1 MIHCPDILAPTEED
15 VLSLV
20 YEEGDLSA
28 QAQQHLQQCSICRER
43 LTSYSDLHHALLA
56 QVRRGLCPSA
66 VRLNY
71 YCLDV
76 LNEEERVS
84 IARHLLECPPC
95 ADEVTE
101 IRRTLRTFEPFPE
114 PSPTLGRVVRRI
126 FANLVVQ
133 QVKLVTRGETSAA
146 NWPRQYQAEAL
157 DISLHLSRH
166 ANGEI
171 MLLGILTSSDP
182 DLTVDAFEG
191 IEAELYAAPGPF
203 KAETTASAYPLLT
216 AQVDEIGN
224 LLLEPVPAGEYVM
237 LIRLPGQEIVIEGL
251 RIIYG

>member
-1 MIHCPDILAPTEED
+1 MINCPDILAPTDED

-20 YEEGDLSA
+20 YEEGVLSI
-28 QAQQHLQQCSICRER
+28 QAQQHLNQCPTCRER
-43 LTSYSDLHHALLA
+43 LASYSDLHHVLLSKV
-56 QVRRGLCPSA
+56 QRGLCPNA
-66 VRLNY
+66 GRLNY

-76 LNEEERVS
+76 LPEEERVS
-84 IARHLLECPPC
+84 IARHLLDCPPC
-95 ADEVTE
+95 ADEVME
-101 IRRTLRTFEPFPE
+101 IRQTLTAFEPLPE
-114 PSPTLGRVVRRI
+114 LSPTLASVVHRI
-126 FANLVVQ
+126 FATLVVQ
-133 QVKLVTRGETSAA
+133 QAKLVTRGEAPTA
-146 NWPRQYQAEAL
+146 NWPRQYQAEML

-182 DLTVDAFEG
+182 DITVDAFEG
-191 IEAELYAAPGPF
+191 VEAELYTAPGPF
-203 KAETTASAYPLLT
+203 KAETVVSAHPMLT

-251 RIIYG
+251 HIAYG